1 LSLILS
7 LLFFLASCIAMVF
20 LSFLSKQKEMDLLFG
35 FSRYPP
41 TYMMRKGQVAG
52 SSCPFSFLCL
62 YLIIPYSASMPVFY
76 YFDMVSCLCFPSV
89 DACYLTDDHL
99 AWTLS
104 SAMDLEIPIRLQKSV
119 YRLVSERDAHVFT
132 EGAIIKSTNTSR
144 TQQHTRPQKKC
155 CPSRTYDLQ
164 GRNDLFKTSPGF
176 PKSYFR

>member
-1 LSLILS
+1 
-7 LLFFLASCIAMVF
+7 M
-20 LSFLSKQKEMDLLFG
+20 
-35 FSRYPP
+35 
-41 TYMMRKGQVAG
+41 
-52 SSCPFSFLCL
+52 PFSCRLNMVLRVCL
-62 YLIIPYSASMPVFY
+62 L
-76 YFDMVSCLCFPSV
+76 SV
-89 DACYLTDDHL
+89 DACYLTDDLL

-119 YRLVSERDAHVFT
+119 YRFVSERDAHVFT

-164 GRNDLFKTSPGF
+164 RRNDLFKTSPGF